1 MAKVQDDLQNFVMHV
16 NDSCGFTLIELLV
29 TICIVAIL
37 ATIAVPSFTR
47 LIADNQTSSHASSFL
62 SDVGFARS
70 EALRRGIN
78 VSICP
83 STDPQIDNPGCSGNN
98 WKTGWIVFLDQ
109 DGNATRDTGSTST
122 ESLLRRREALT
133 GSLSA
138 QALSGSPALTGL
150 RFNAEGRF
158 PGGARNLDFQSTIS
172 DVNRL
177 TCISITGRVRVA
189 KGALA
194 C

>member
-1 MAKVQDDLQNFVMHV
+1 MANQAADRQTEAMHAHK
-16 NDSCGFTLIELLV
+16 SLGFTLIELLV
-29 TICIVAIL
+29 TITIVAVL

-47 LIADNQTSSHASSFL
+47 LIADNQISSHASSFV
-62 SDVGFARS
+62 SDVSFARS

-78 VSICP
+78 VSLCP
-83 STDPQIDNPGCSGNN
+83 SADPSASSPACSGSD

-109 DGNATRDTGSTST
+109 DANATRDTGSTSA
-122 ESLLRRREALT
+122 EAVLRRREALT

-138 QALSGSPALTGL
+138 KALSGSTALTGL

-158 PGGARNLDFQSTIS
+158 PGGARNIDFQSAVP

-177 TCISITGRVRVA
+177 ACISITGRTRVA

>member
-1 MAKVQDDLQNFVMHV
+1 MHP
-16 NDSCGFTLIELLV
+16 NHSSGFTLIELLV
-29 TICIVAIL
+29 TVGIVAIL

-47 LIADNQTSSHASSFL
+47 LIADNQISSHASTFV
-62 SDVGFARS
+62 SDVSYARS

-83 STDPQIDNPGCSGNN
+83 SADPSVNNPACSGND

-109 DGNATRDTGSTST
+109 DANATRDTGSTST
-122 ESLLRRREALT
+122 ETVLRRREALT
-133 GSLSA
+133 GSLTA
-138 QALSGSPALTGL
+138 KALSGSPALTGL

-158 PGGARNLDFQSTIS
+158 PGGARNIDFQSAIP

-177 TCISITGRVRVA
+177 ACISITGRIRVT

>member
-1 MAKVQDDLQNFVMHV
+1 MLVALQNLRMHA
-16 NDSCGFTLIELLV
+16 NDSLGFTLIELMV
-29 TICIVAIL
+29 TVAIVAVL

-47 LIADNQTSSHASSFL
+47 IIADNQTSSHASTFT

-83 STDPQIDNPGCSGNN
+83 STDPQLDNPGCSGND
-98 WKTGWIVFLDQ
+98 WKTGWIVFLDR
-109 DGNATRDTGSTST
+109 DGSTTRDTGSTST
-122 ESLLRRREALT
+122 EAVLRRREALI

-138 QALSGSPALTGL
+138 KALSGSPALTGL

-158 PGGARNLDFQSTIS
+158 PGGARNLDFQNTIS

-177 TCISITGRVRVA
+177 TCISITGRVRVT